1 MPATHTS
8 MANDDPQTDLKK
20 RARRRLVG
28 AAALAL
34 LAIIVLPMIMDPEI
48 EPAGDDIQVRIPS
61 QESDTATTRAIEP
74 IAVAP
79 IEKIEEIAPAPRVAA
94 PSPAEAPLPASQSSV
109 PAREAPTAEAPKSDA
124 PAAQPT
130 NEASRVK
137 EILAGNVETAAPAAG
152 PAYFVQVG
160 AFSNANS
167 ADALS
172 KKIRDQGF
180 EAYTRKIGSTTRV
193 RVGPYPDRK
202 SADGAAA
209 RLARQGYKG
218 VVMQRG

>member
-1 MPATHTS
+1 

-61 QESDTATTRAIEP
+61 QESDTTTRAIEP

-79 IEKIEEIAPAPRVAA
+79 IEKVEEIAPEPRVAA
-94 PSPAEAPLPASQSSV
+94 PSPAEAPLPAQSSV
-109 PAREAPTAEAPKSDA
+109 PALEAPTAEAPKADT
-124 PAAQPT
+124 PAAKPT

-137 EILAGNVETAAPAAG
+137 EILAGNVEAAAPAAG

>member
-1 MPATHTS
+1 

-34 LAIIVLPMIMDPEI
+34 LAIIVLPMIMDPEV
-48 EPAGDDIQVRIPS
+48 EPVGDDIQVRIPS
-61 QESDTATTRAIEP
+61 QESGAAATRSIEP
-74 IAVAP
+74 STVKPVEPVARV
-79 IEKIEEIAPAPRVAA
+79 EAIAPAPRVVA
-94 PSPAEAPLPASQSSV
+94 PSPSEASAPESS
-109 PAREAPTAEAPKSDA
+109 APEYETPPGEVAKEGA
-124 PAAQPT
+124 PAAKPA

-137 EILAGNVETAAPAAG
+137 DILAGNVDDAAPAAG

-160 AFSNANS
+160 AFSNATS
-167 ADALS
+167 ADTLS

-202 SADGAAA
+202 SAEGAAA
-209 RLARQGYKG
+209 QLARQGYKG

>member
-1 MPATHTS
+1 

-61 QESDTATTRAIEP
+61 QESDTTTRAIEP

-79 IEKIEEIAPAPRVAA
+79 IEKVEEIAPEPRVAA
-94 PSPAEAPLPASQSSV
+94 PSPAEAPLPVQSSV
-109 PAREAPTAEAPKSDA
+109 PALEAPTAEAPKSDA
-124 PAAQPT
+124 PAAKPT

>member
-1 MPATHTS
+1 

-34 LAIIVLPMIMDPEI
+34 LAIIVLPMIMDPET
-48 EPAGDDIQVRIPS
+48 EPAGEEIQVRIPS
-61 QESDTATTRAIEP
+61 QEGSQAATRSIGPAATPDAAATVEEAVETAPEP
-74 IAVAP
+74 LV
-79 IEKIEEIAPAPRVAA
+79 VA
-94 PSPAEAPLPASQSSV
+94 PSPTETPPPASEPV
-109 PAREAPTAEAPKSDA
+109 APKTDA
-124 PAAQPT
+124 PAAKRSDDA
-130 NEASRVK
+130 NRVR
-137 EILAGNVETAAPAAG
+137 EILAGKVDSGAPEGG

-167 ADALS
+167 ADTLS

-202 SADGAAA
+202 SAEGAAA

>member
-1 MPATHTS
+1 
-8 MANDDPQTDLKK
+8 MANDDPQTALKK

-34 LAIIVLPMIMDPEI
+34 LAIIVLPMIMDPET
-48 EPAGDDIQVRIPS
+48 EPAGDEIQVRIPS
-61 QESDTATTRAIEP
+61 QEGSQAATRSIGPAAKPAAT
-74 IAVAP
+74 V
-79 IEKIEEIAPAPRVAA
+79 EESVEMAPAPLVVA
-94 PSPAEAPLPASQSSV
+94 PSPSEASPPES
-109 PAREAPTAEAPKSDA
+109 E
-124 PAAQPT
+124 PAAPEAETPAAKPT
-130 NEASRVK
+130 DEASRVK
-137 EILAGNVETAAPAAG
+137 EILADKVESAASAGG

-167 ADALS
+167 ADTLS

-193 RVGPYPDRK
+193 RIGPYPDRK
-202 SADGAAA
+202 SAEGAAA